1 MSNTSDF
8 FFNSLGRIGSDT
20 ADNTQRN
27 ISNSK
32 YSSYIL
38 EDFHGNNLSNTHVN
52 FATSNPTVNFRGS
65 GGGAGIP
72 GSVIEQDSELII
84 KGNQER
90 NLERLQLLQRQFTTV
105 PYLGRG
111 SVNPVVESQIQQGEQ
126 IINKKSVSN
135 LSEKSYATY
144 HSTPLLPAIKE
155 QLMNPANCVEGVA
168 SEGWIRGGVPSREL
182 TRDADYF
189 NKHTS
194 FQYV

>member
-111 SVNPVVESQIQQGEQ
+111 SVNPDTESMLLQGSQ
-126 IINKKSVSN
+126 VHDLKSTSTIMD
-135 LSEKSYATY
+135 KSFMDYST
-144 HSTPLLPAIKE
+144 TPLMADVE
-155 QLMNPANCVEGVA
+155 NRVTNPHFSVEEVA
-168 SEGWIRGGVPSREL
+168 LHGWVRGGEASREQF
-182 TRDADYF
+182 RDG
-189 NKHTS
+189 K
-194 FQYV
+194 